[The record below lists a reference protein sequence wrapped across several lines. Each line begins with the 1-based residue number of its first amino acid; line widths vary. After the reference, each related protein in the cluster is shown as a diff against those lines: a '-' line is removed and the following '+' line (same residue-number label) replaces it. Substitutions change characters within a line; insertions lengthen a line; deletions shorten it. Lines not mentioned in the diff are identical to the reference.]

1 MAEIPVGPIDP
12 INIGNQEAAIV
23 GSSGAIFTAADR
35 QIIKQRVGEI
45 NPEHDFIDVMR
56 EGTLA
61 PDVEDVE
68 NEESNATPQHTPVEL
83 KGRRRDHRHMLKH
96 STIYGTRERVEI
108 TNALPDN
115 YEEGQ
120 APPPQPPAE
129 MTAAAEL
136 TAETVLM
143 AKELK
148 FNPTE
153 LFNKL
158 AIEQDQLHYLI
169 SRIKELHL
177 QRLLAETKD
186 DFYKITERI
195 RLESLTGINKE
206 ARLWLEAQLDKL
218 TLGAAEY
225 KHSLL
230 QSLQKMEFDQDR
242 HKDLEWL
249 AKTIEFYS
257 AK

>member
-1 MAEIPVGPIDP
+1 
-12 INIGNQEAAIV
+12 
-23 GSSGAIFTAADR
+23 
-35 QIIKQRVGEI
+35 
-45 NPEHDFIDVMR
+45 
-56 EGTLA
+56 
-61 PDVEDVE
+61 
-68 NEESNATPQHTPVEL
+68 
-83 KGRRRDHRHMLKH
+83 
-96 STIYGTRERVEI
+96 
-108 TNALPDN
+108 
-115 YEEGQ
+115 
-120 APPPQPPAE
+120 